1 MSDME
6 DLDFRAFDPP
16 FLGIPDEARFSGKAF
31 CARGRFVEMFLDME
45 GATVRNAGFLTDIPH
60 EGMLCASFWC
70 EAVVGMDTHAVRA
83 MTEADIL
90 ANFPPGFP
98 PPRETARLCL
108 EAGRLAAM
116 NAEGNTG
123 R

>member
-31 CARGRFVEMFLDME
+31 CAQGRFVEVFLDME
-45 GATVRNAGFLTDIPH
+45 EATVRNAGFLTDIPH

-70 EAVVGMDTHAVRA
+70 EAVIGMDTNTIRA
-83 MTEADIL
+83 MTVDDL
-90 ANFPPGFP
+90 LKRFPSGFP

-108 EAGRLAAM
+108 EAGRLAAT
-116 NAEGNTG
+116 NAENDTG